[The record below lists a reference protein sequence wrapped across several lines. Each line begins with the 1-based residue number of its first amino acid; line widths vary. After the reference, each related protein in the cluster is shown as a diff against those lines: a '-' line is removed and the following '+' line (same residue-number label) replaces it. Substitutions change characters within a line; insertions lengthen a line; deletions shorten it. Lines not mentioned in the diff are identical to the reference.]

1 MFMACKMGLK
11 CSNKYLRRAG
21 GISILLLSV
30 GLILV
35 IASVGIAQEPQA
47 SPSAQELLAQQ
58 KRISTDTTFVTLAAI
73 PVFFMN
79 LGYALWST
87 VLCGE
92 QLGKA
97 IRQHLMILALSIFAF
112 WALGFGLMF
121 GNGNPFF
128 GTEGLFLL
136 SGADNSPATGD
147 AYQGAYSSMSW
158 AGIPLNIKFLFLV
171 SNVVVSTSIL
181 VSTFIRQRKPSVVLI
196 FCLLFVCFI
205 YPITGHW
212 IWGGGWLA
220 LMGFWD
226 WGGSTVIFSVSGWA
240 ALVGVR
246 VFGSDEELHNNIEN
260 ISEPQSINILYVG
273 FLILCLG
280 LIILNTGSTIG
291 FGNGELIN
299 HIAITTMAS
308 AIGGAIGAIITCWI
322 YLRRQNTTRIMQG
335 ILSGLVA
342 ISASCAFVGTAWAV
356 EIGFIASILTF
367 LFLDYLKKNKI
378 PDMSGLIS
386 IHLVGGTWGTLSVGL
401 FAAGESNASNALYL
415 FGPAVGLF
423 NGGSFQQLFQ
433 QLVGIIAAGIFAAL
447 LSWIF
452 CLVIKFSTKS
462 NSIE

>member
-1 MFMACKMGLK
+1 ML
-11 CSNKYLRRAG
+11 
-21 GISILLLSV
+21 
-30 GLILV
+30 
-35 IASVGIAQEPQA
+35 ASVGIAQAPQP

-58 KRISTDTTFVTLAAI
+58 ERISTDTTFVTLAAI

-92 QLGKA
+92 QPGKA

-121 GNGNPFF
+121 GNGNGFI
-128 GTEGLFLL
+128 GVEGVLFL
-136 SGADNSPATGD
+136 SGADNSPAIGD

-181 VSTFIRQRKPSVVLI
+181 ASTFIQRRNPSIVFI

-220 LMGFWD
+220 RMGFWD
-226 WGGSTVIFSVSGWA
+226 YAGSTVIFSVSGWA
-240 ALVGVR
+240 ALVGVW
-246 VFGSDEELHNNIEN
+246 VFGSDEEPHSKVED
-260 ISEPQSINILYVG
+260 SGGTQSINILYVG

-280 LIILNTGSTIG
+280 LIALNTGSTIG
-291 FGNGELIN
+291 FGDGRSVN
-299 HIAITTMAS
+299 HIAITTIAS
-308 AIGGAIGAIITCWI
+308 AIGSAIGAIITCWI
-322 YLRRQNTTRIMQG
+322 YLRRQNTTRIIQG
-335 ILSGLVA
+335 VLSGLVA

-367 LFLDYLKKNKI
+367 LFLDYLKKSKI
-378 PDMSGLIS
+378 SDISGLIS
-386 IHLVGGTWGTLSVGL
+386 IHLVGGIWGTLSVSF
-401 FAAGESNASNALYL
+401 FAAGESNASNALYSI
-415 FGPAVGLF
+415 GPAVGLF
-423 NGGSFQQLFQ
+423 NGGLSNGESFQQLFQ
-433 QLVGIIAAGIFAAL
+433 QLVGIIAAGTFAAL
-447 LSWIF
+447 VSWMF
-452 CLVIKFSTKS
+452 CLIIKLSTKS
-462 NSIE
+462 DAIE